1 MGARGPVPK
10 RDAQRR
16 RRNKP
21 EVETTEAAGAEV
33 VPVPKGS
40 SKWHPVA
47 RRWFDALAESGQSR
61 FYEPSDW
68 ATAELLAE
76 SMSRD
81 LREQVVGVSKDGDVV
96 KAVVPINGARLASY
110 LKGCSLLLVTE
121 GDRRRARLEL
131 GRAAPESAG
140 GGGGG
145 SVSWLDAARR
155 TGAG

>member
-10 RDAQRR
+10 RDGQRR

-21 EVETTEAAGAEV
+21 EVETTEAPGAPEV
-33 VPVPKGS
+33 AVPKGNS
-40 SKWHPVA
+40 RWHPVA
-47 RRWFDALAESGQSR
+47 RRWFDALAASGQSR

-81 LREQVVGVSKDGDVV
+81 LREQVVGVTKDGDVV
-96 KAVVPINGARLASY
+96 KATVPINGARLASY

-131 GRAAPESAG
+131 GRPDPAAGSGDSG
-140 GGGGG
+140 GA
-145 SVSWLDAARR
+145 VSWLDAARR
-155 TGAG
+155 NRTG